1 MANENGRLI
10 RVPLIGGLGNQ
21 LFQYAGGLAITKNT
35 FAEIQYFDDL
45 IRGSKLLR
53 ITPRKV
59 AIESLLGDGIVTL
72 GKFEVSKMILK
83 RFTNKNYWLN
93 DSVEKP
99 LDLSRIS
106 RNTRAIS
113 GYFQSRFLV
122 DQVIDQV
129 VDQLKSSDI
138 FSPMVPKF
146 QLNEIT
152 VHMRLGDKL
161 TRKDIQYFGRTS
173 VDYYIKGIQ
182 QLCTDDEYDM
192 INVVSD
198 QPDVARHLLKDVER
212 KYNLYFSRG
221 LSEIEDLSLISH
233 SRGIVMSCSSF
244 SWWGARLAA
253 VHLNTH
259 VVAPSYWLKNPSGFD
274 DHMNY
279 RNWNLLNKD

>member
-35 FAEIQYFDDL
+35 SAEIQYFDDL
-45 IRGSKLLR
+45 IRGSKLLK

-59 AIESLLGDGIVTL
+59 AIESLLGHDVVTL
-72 GKFEVSKMILK
+72 GKLEVSNMILK
-83 RFTNKNYWLN
+83 RFTVKNFWLN
-93 DSVEKP
+93 DSVERP
-99 LDLSRIS
+99 LDLNRIS
-106 RNTRAIS
+106 QKTSVVS

-122 DQVIDQV
+122 DQVFDKVIAA
-129 VDQLKSSDI
+129 LKRSNT
-138 FSPMVPKF
+138 FSPLVPKF

-173 VDYYIKGIQ
+173 VHYYIKGIQ
-182 QLCTDDEYDM
+182 HLCTDDKYDL

-198 QPDVARHLLKDVER
+198 QPDVARHLLKDIER
-212 KYNLYFSRG
+212 KYNLYYSRG

-253 VHLNTH
+253 VQLNTR